1 MVTGARSEQRVVW
14 QVSVGSMSHSEMAS
28 MGTGWRAKMG
38 DEGVGFVK
46 NPFLLVFLSVG
57 VKAKGDDLDLQ
68 GPSPEYSREVAS
80 GYVITGQTWLISTN
94 QISQLIFG
102 IS

>member
-38 DEGVGFVK
+38 DEGVGFMR
-46 NPFLLVFLSVG
+46 NTISLGVFVG
-57 VKAKGDDLDLQ
+57 GREGQ
-68 GPSPEYSREVAS
+68 G
-80 GYVITGQTWLISTN
+80 G
-94 QISQLIFG
+94 
-102 IS
+102 